1 MPRCK
6 HYQYCTSPTGTL
18 SSLPGCGELYRRRY
32 CLARYR
38 DCAIY
43 QTIEAHG
50 VEAVPADMYP
60 FQNDRVWAA
69 GRRNSASGFAA

>member
-6 HYQYCTSPTGTL
+6 HYEHCTGPTGTL
-18 SSLPGCGELYRRRY
+18 NNLPRCGELYRRRY
-32 CLARYR
+32 CHARYR

-43 QTIEAHG
+43 QTIEAYG
-50 VEAVPADMYP
+50 VEAVPVDLYP

-69 GRRNSASGFAA
+69 RRGNSASGFAA